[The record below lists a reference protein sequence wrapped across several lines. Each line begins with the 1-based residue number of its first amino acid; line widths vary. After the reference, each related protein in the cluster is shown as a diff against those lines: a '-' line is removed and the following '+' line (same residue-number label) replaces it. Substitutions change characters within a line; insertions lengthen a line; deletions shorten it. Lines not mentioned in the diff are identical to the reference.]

1 MLELRNLSKQFP
13 GVKALDGVSFHVERG
28 EIHALCGENGA
39 GKSTLLNLLTGN
51 LQPDAGQIVLEGQP
65 VRVVNPAHATSLGI
79 AIVYQQ
85 LSLID
90 TLSVAENIWANRQPR
105 GTFGLS
111 WPGLSWPG
119 LSWPGLIQYRQ
130 LRSQTQALLSQ
141 LNLSGLHPNQL
152 VGELSPGQKQ
162 MVEIAKALSQNP
174 SLLLLDEP
182 TASLTSRETDTL
194 FALLRQLRA
203 EGKAIVYISHRLTE
217 IFAIADRVSVLKD
230 GRYQGTEPITQTSP
244 QALIRRMVG
253 RDLLASE
260 KPVAQSDEPA
270 AQPVL
275 LAVEGLAGKR
285 FRDVSFELHRGE
297 ILGLAGLVG
306 AGRTEIAQTIFGQ
319 EAKLAG
325 TVSLSGQP
333 VAIRH
338 PADAVRLGIGY
349 LPEERKRL
357 GLFMEQS
364 VRQNIVAVKPSAS
377 GPWFQANVTR
387 TIAEGFR
394 QQLGIRTLSVEER
407 VGNLSG
413 GNQQK
418 AMLARWLLA
427 APDVL
432 MVDEPT
438 HGIDVGAKAEIYA
451 LLRQLAA
458 EGKGI
463 LLISSELPELLAL
476 SDRILVVRAGQIT
489 GELPGTDATEE
500 QIMALATQ

>member
-105 GTFGLS
+105 GTFR
-111 WPGLSWPG
+111 
-119 LSWPGLIQYRQ
+119 LIQYRQ
-130 LRSQTQALLSQ
+130 LRLQTQALLNQ
-141 LNLSGLHPNQL
+141 LNLTGLHPNQL

-418 AMLARWLLA
+418 AMLARWLRA
-427 APDVL
+427 APNVL

>member
-105 GTFGLS
+105 GTFR
-111 WPGLSWPG
+111 
-119 LSWPGLIQYRQ
+119 LIQYRQ
-130 LRSQTQALLSQ
+130 LRLQTQALLNQ
-141 LNLSGLHPNQL
+141 LNLTGLHPNQL

-217 IFAIADRVSVLKD
+217 IFALADRVSVLKD

-270 AQPVL
+270 VQPVL

-285 FRDVSFELHRGE
+285 FRDVSFELHWGE

-325 TVSLSGQP
+325 TVSLSDQP

-418 AMLARWLLA
+418 AMLARWLRA
-427 APDVL
+427 APNVL

-489 GELPGTDATEE
+489 GELTGTDATEE